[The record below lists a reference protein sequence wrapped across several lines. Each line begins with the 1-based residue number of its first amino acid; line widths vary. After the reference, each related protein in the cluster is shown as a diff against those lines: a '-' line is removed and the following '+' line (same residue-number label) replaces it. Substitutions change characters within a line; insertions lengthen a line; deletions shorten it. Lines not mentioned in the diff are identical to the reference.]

1 MKELEYPF
9 DAAYIIKKRK
19 SLKKA
24 LLADGTSR
32 IRKKIAVFGG
42 STTSDIVKT
51 LELFLLDA
59 GIEPEF
65 YESEYAQYFQ
75 DAMFPDETLL
85 SFKPDIV
92 FIHTTNRNVTD
103 WPEMTDTT
111 EQIDEKLHTEIN
123 RFTAMWKSIAEK
135 FHCPIIQN
143 NFEMPL
149 YRLLGSRDAWD
160 IHGRTN
166 FLTRLNE
173 AFYAYARENES
184 FYIHDLNFVSADYGL
199 KEWSNPL
206 FWNMYK
212 YAMCFEAIPSFA
224 FSVSHIIKSI
234 FGKNK
239 KALALDLDN
248 TLWGGVVGDDGVD
261 GIEIGQETGVSQSYY
276 EFQTYVKQLKSL
288 GIVLTVCSK
297 NDHENAIAG
306 LNHPEGALRPD
317 DFVIIKANWENK
329 DRNIAETAAELNILP
344 DSIVFADDNPA
355 EREIVRTQIK
365 GAAVPDM
372 DGVENYITTIDRSGF
387 FEVTTFSEDDL
398 KRNEMYKKNAL
409 RAAEMA
415 SFGDYNDYLKSL
427 EMHAVIDDFI
437 PVSQGA
443 KAIQTHRK
451 AKNLNSDTA
460 ILDAVIEEMNNTIF
474 RKGHIQ
480 LGFSSAL
487 IGSGMV
493 FDFQWF
499 KQNIIHTHS
508 AGEDKE
514 LEELLLSQ
522 GIHIEYADSIETL
535 DEKVQ
540 KADSMRHQRRRWMAT
555 QLFLA
560 LKMGSNLPSA
570 LLHGNR
576 DYLLKTIQTFILPR
590 SILIAVL
597 STISLICSIIS
608 PFSSVKWWILFILL
622 TLSLYIA
629 IPPDMRH
636 KYAGKIIKQ
645 LPYFTIIM
653 TLNLFHLKGM
663 ANKFIHTQH
672 GQL

>member
-143 NFEMPL
+143 NFEMPF
-149 YRLLGSRDAWD
+149 YRLMGNKDCSDYR
-160 IHGRTN
+160 GRTN
-166 FLTRLNE
+166 FISRLNQ
-173 AFYAYARENES
+173 AFYDFAEKTEG
-184 FYIHDLNFVSADYGL
+184 FYINDINYLSADYGL
-199 KEWSNPL
+199 KEWSNPS

-212 YAMCFEAIPSFA
+212 YAMCFEAIPYLA
-224 FSVSHIIKSI
+224 FSVSNIIKSI

-261 GIEIGQETGVSQSYY
+261 GIEIGQENGVSQSYY
-276 EFQTYVKQLKSL
+276 EFQSYIKQLKSL
-288 GIVLTVCSK
+288 GIILTVCSK

-306 LNHPEGALRPD
+306 LNHPEGVLKPD
-317 DFVIIKANWENK
+317 DFIIIKANWENK

-344 DSIVFADDNPA
+344 EAIVFVDDNPA
-355 EREIVRTQIK
+355 EREIVKAQLK
-365 GAAVPDM
+365 GVQAPVM
-372 DGVENYITTIDRSGF
+372 DSVENYITTIDRSGF
-387 FEVTTFSEDDL
+387 FEVTTFNEDDL
-398 KRNEMYKKNAL
+398 KRNEMYKENAM
-409 RAAEMA
+409 RNAQQA
-415 SFGDYNDYLKSL
+415 SFADYGEYLKSL
-427 EMHAVIDDFI
+427 DMKATIGDFI
-437 PVSQGA
+437 PVYIARITQLTNKSNQFNLTT
-443 KAIQTHRK
+443 KRYTQTEMEEVWHSPNYIRLYGK
-451 AKNLNSDTA
+451 LIDKFGDNGVVSVVIGEKREDTLHIDLWLMSCRVLKRDMEQAMLDTLVEKCRQNGISKIRGYYYPTKKN
-460 ILDAVIEEMNNTIF
+460 
-474 RKGHIQ
+474 
-480 LGFSSAL
+480 
-487 IGSGMV
+487 GMV
-493 FDFQWF
+493 RELYGTFGFTKISEDENGNTVWELPIEGYEN
-499 KQNIIHTHS
+499 QNRY
-508 AGEDKE
+508 
-514 LEELLLSQ
+514 
-522 GIHIEYADSIETL
+522 IEVSDN
-535 DEKVQ
+535 Q
-540 KADSMRHQRRRWMAT
+540 
-555 QLFLA
+555 
-560 LKMGSNLPSA
+560 
-570 LLHGNR
+570 
-576 DYLLKTIQTFILPR
+576 
-590 SILIAVL
+590 
-597 STISLICSIIS
+597 
-608 PFSSVKWWILFILL
+608 
-622 TLSLYIA
+622 
-629 IPPDMRH
+629 
-636 KYAGKIIKQ
+636 
-645 LPYFTIIM
+645 
-653 TLNLFHLKGM
+653 
-663 ANKFIHTQH
+663 
-672 GQL
+672 